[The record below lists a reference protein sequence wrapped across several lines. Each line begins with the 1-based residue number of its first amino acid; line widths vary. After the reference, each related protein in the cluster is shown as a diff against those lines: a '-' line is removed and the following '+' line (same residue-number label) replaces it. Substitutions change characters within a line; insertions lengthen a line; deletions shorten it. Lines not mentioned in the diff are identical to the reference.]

1 MKILKMRGQGA
12 LLCSYMFGEGGGW
25 IPMAAAALAPLSGQ
39 MEAASISDNLL
50 PSPVLHSLCP
60 QQAPLPAVVR
70 DLMGGDPEP
79 HA

>member
-1 MKILKMRGQGA
+1 
-12 LLCSYMFGEGGGW
+12 
-25 IPMAAAALAPLSGQ
+25 MAAAALAPLSGQ